1 MTRITCTQPSLSIPH
16 LGIHFIDGAAEVA
29 DEQLAE
35 LGAYRVHG
43 VVLPGDEPDPELVAE
58 EADVVEAPE
67 AIEDEP
73 EAKPKTTRSRAAKPF
88 G

>member
-1 MTRITCTQPSLSIPH
+1 
-16 LGIHFIDGAAEVA
+16 
-29 DEQLAE
+29 
-35 LGAYRVHG
+35 

>member
-16 LGIHFIDGAAEVA
+16 LGVQFVDGVAEVD
-29 DEQLAE
+29 DEQLAQ

-43 VVLPGDEPDPELVAE
+43 VVLPGDEPAPEVE
-58 EADVVEAPE
+58 EADVVE
-67 AIEDEP
+67 DEP
-73 EAKPKTTRSRAAKPF
+73 EVKPKTIRRKAEVKPF